1 MTTIAKTI
9 STVEHFVA
17 FTGQLLVKSV
27 LIGRWKQWHVI
38 LSIVS
43 VLFGV
48 RVRNHW
54 WLLFRAAATTNTEEF
69 VYIWKQAFGKRCKL
83 GTKPYLTVNHDLF
96 FVFFFSMF
104 CVHFRRVP
112 FSIWVTSFGMYLTF
126 RLIDTTISCNLKT
139 SQDTFCAS
147 VNNSATLI
155 IIRNEKWIFLIYII
169 SFLSFFLFLRFFTVY
184 IFIICK
190 FFLIHL
196 KPEDLQ
202 DSQNYSLSLHFRTPA
217 SQAKEIIT

>member
-1 MTTIAKTI
+1 MTTIGKTI
-9 STVEHFVA
+9 RTVEHFVA
-17 FTGQLLVKSV
+17 STGQLLVKSV

-54 WLLFRAAATTNTEEF
+54 WFLFRADATTNTEEF
-69 VYIWKQAFGKRCKL
+69 MYIWKQAFGKRCKL

-96 FVFFFSMF
+96 FVFFSMF

-112 FSIWVTSFGMYLTF
+112 FPVWVTSFGMYLTF

-147 VNNSATLI
+147 VNNSAIVI
-155 IIRNEKWIFLIYII
+155 IIRNEKWIFLISIN
-169 SFLSFFLFLRFFTVY
+169 SFLFFVLFFTVY

-190 FFLIHL
+190 FFRIRL
-196 KPEDLQ
+196 KPEDIQ
-202 DSQNYSLSLHFRTPA
+202 DSQN
-217 SQAKEIIT
+217 

>member
-1 MTTIAKTI
+1 MTSLPSSRYHKY
-9 STVEHFVA
+9 
-17 FTGQLLVKSV
+17 
-27 LIGRWKQWHVI
+27 GRVCI
-38 LSIVS
+38 YLETS
-43 VLFGV
+43 
-48 RVRNHW
+48 
-54 WLLFRAAATTNTEEF
+54 
-69 VYIWKQAFGKRCKL
+69 IWKEMQTGNKTL
-83 GTKPYLTVNHDLF
+83 LNSKPWSILC
-96 FVFFFSMF
+96 FFSMF

-112 FSIWVTSFGMYLTF
+112 FPVWVTSFGMYLTF

-155 IIRNEKWIFLIYII
+155 TIRNEKWIFLIYII

-217 SQAKEIIT
+217 TQAKKIIT